1 MQGGLPMRNIAW
13 TQAVIVV
20 ALIALA
26 IVAVLVHDESIADT
40 IVGGVFGVI
49 VGGTATTV
57 VVQQAVTKAND
68 AAAAEAAS
76 KQ

>member
-1 MQGGLPMRNIAW
+1 MEQIPLRKIAW
-13 TQAVIVV
+13 SQAVIIV

-49 VGGTATTV
+49 VGGAATTV
-57 VVQQAVTKAND
+57 VVQQAVSAAKSD
-68 AAAAEAAS
+68 AAATAEA
-76 KQ
+76 K